1 MICEWHNG
9 VTQSKF
15 IVSGRNCSICPIFDV
30 LYMGSF
36 CSISRIAFPY
46 FLSFSWLVWTDTP
59 IFALLSSSVAFF
71 SSPWTDVHPRE
82 RRAVLRVGALYAVM
96 SKICPGYVQ
105 ERSFLRACAT
115 GKTRWVFLL
124 VRGPWWTSPHTVWAW
139 ASSGQRW
146 SPLSCPSWGYHHGC
160 FAPRCYR
167 MSRPLSARR

>member
-1 MICEWHNG
+1 MWWHNPNLLC
-9 VTQSKF
+9 QAE
-15 IVSGRNCSICPIFDV
+15 IVLFVR
-30 LYMGSF
+30 
-36 CSISRIAFPY
+36 
-46 FLSFSWLVWTDTP
+46 FLLFYIRLV
-59 IFALLSSSVAFF
+59 FALFLATLSNHSYPALYGYEQTCRFLPF
-71 SSPWTDVHPRE
+71 PRHPWPSLAPSGQMFTPTQE
-82 RRAVLRVGALYAVM
+82 RAVLRVRARHASM

-124 VRGPWWTSPHTVWAW
+124 VRGPWWTSPHTAWAL

-167 MSRPLSARR
+167 MSRPLSAHR